1 MNKKRI
7 LQSIPLLIKKQ
18 TNKQNKGERKL
29 FLTIEIKLTSVDRMR
44 TDEVKKSTV
53 CNHQERVINR
63 C

>member
-7 LQSIPLLIKKQ
+7 LQSVRLLINRQ
-18 TNKQNKGERKL
+18 TNKTRRGRKL

-44 TDEVKKSTV
+44 TDEGKKPTF